1 MTRVINRA
9 KRKGVILGKDHVQP
23 VGTLKLKKSFEQK
36 LELTKKLD
44 SKTAIRGAEQVRELF
59 DMLQGKMN
67 VKVNQK
73 LKDGPINLAI
83 KDTSL
88 FVHDEDDDDL
98 DWVFEGG
105 CVASASGS
113 AGSGGGGRHGGGG
126 ANPGGG
132 GGGGAGGGGGGGG
145 GGDGGGGG
153 PGRGGGG
160 KIKKALHAGERAL
173 LAAKQELNAYLAE
186 NEELVGPKGIK
197 TVLDK
202 LNERMIP
209 KCVDIYVE
217 ATGFMGAADG
227 VTMTG
232 MDLYEQMREV
242 SSQLSVCVPLAQ
254 ALNKKRDEVDIGQVM
269 ETMEAAAAVVNVSMG
284 TVKGVWEIMVWAEF
298 DKGNYQMSVYRLLP
312 VNSGLP
318 ASVVQKIPA
327 PEALKF
333 QETFTVDAVLKLLRG
348 NGMADD
354 CVKFAKELRPF
365 LTHLPESSY
374 TKDVASWC
382 DIVLVQ
388 NAGEQDLERIA
399 SIKNAYSKEAGDY
412 QSRFARV
419 MKCFDTGRLL
429 MSRVDTELAAAKA
442 QEGLVL
448 ILKDFCQNMPNIW
461 PLRGLSEDPVI
472 IVPEQVA
479 ALKSVQEDLAKLE
492 GTATN
497 RFLSTHQK
505 DVDDVKGFL
514 ENVRNDFGRA
524 YGTRALKVMSERSFA
539 PALPMFREICSNE
552 KGSCKLDTD
561 RVVT

>member
-1 MTRVINRA
+1 M
-9 KRKGVILGKDHVQP
+9 
-23 VGTLKLKKSFEQK
+23 
-36 LELTKKLD
+36 
-44 SKTAIRGAEQVRELF
+44 
-59 DMLQGKMN
+59 
-67 VKVNQK
+67 
-73 LKDGPINLAI
+73 
-83 KDTSL
+83 
-88 FVHDEDDDDL
+88 
-98 DWVFEGG
+98 
-105 CVASASGS
+105 
-113 AGSGGGGRHGGGG
+113 
-126 ANPGGG
+126 
-132 GGGGAGGGGGGGG
+132 
-145 GGDGGGGG
+145 
-153 PGRGGGG
+153 
-160 KIKKALHAGERAL
+160 
-173 LAAKQELNAYLAE
+173 NAYLAE

-388 NAGEQDLERIA
+388 NADEQDLERIA

-561 RVVT
+561 RVVTWQSASAQALGEAFPDLADTIYPQFSTVEQVNTFNNGLKMLTESHRVVNVATSSLLLGVVDYCDPVMVKMVELLQDTSEAPKSLLRRGTRQVEQFELGIVDVIKNRMLHFLFHDGGSFVANFKQQAQDLWDLTPMRIQKFLACSIPGDVAIPENASEAMRVCGRVGGVRGCGG